1 MGRDAT
7 WVNDDGLV
15 VGFGTRDVQNTQ
27 NGPYKTEGLV
37 KEYVIKVYDATQL
50 GDTDT
55 AAMQGYEIPIPANA
69 IIESATFVVDTTFT
83 SGGAAV
89 LDIGVKAKAG
99 TDINDD
105 GIDAAIA
112 VGSLTAGAVI
122 SCDGALVGAS
132 VGSADAY
139 PYFTY
144 DTAAFTAGAGTLF
157 IRARL
162 DV

>member
-1 MGRDAT
+1 MARDAT
-7 WVNDDGLV
+7 WTNDDGLV
-15 VGFGTRDVQNTQ
+15 VGFGTRDTQNTQ

-37 KEYVIKVYDATQL
+37 KEYVIKIHDATTL

-55 AAMQGYEIPIPANA
+55 AAMQGSEVPIPANA
-69 IIESATFVVDTTFT
+69 IIESAKLVVDTAFT
-83 SGGAAV
+83 SGGSAV
-89 LDIGVKAKAG
+89 LDVGVKAKAG
-99 TDINDD
+99 TAIDDD

-122 SCDGALVGAS
+122 ACDGALVGTT
-132 VGSADAY
+132 VGTADAY
-139 PYFTY
+139 PYFSY
-144 DTAAFTAGAGTLF
+144 DTAAFTAGAATLF